1 MDIFFLSLFSFTSFC
16 FFFFF
21 ISVLVL
27 LFETEILVA
36 QADPGTEYIVDSG
49 VVDSDT
55 ELLILLL
62 PPLKCWKFRREPPC
76 PTYIDG

>member
-1 MDIFFLSLFSFTSFC
+1 MDIFFLSLFSFTSS

-21 ISVLVL
+21 ISVLGL

-49 VVDSDT
+49 VVDSDI
-55 ELLILLL
+55 EFLILLL
-62 PPLKCWKFRREPPC
+62 PPLKC
-76 PTYIDG
+76 